1 VDHRRHQLPLAVIDA
16 HSGWSRVVARG
27 VVDGFGFS
35 PDGRRLVYARAPRK
49 PGEDICARPDL
60 YVVGLAGG
68 ARSRLTHDGRSGFA
82 VWGPR
87 RIAFMR
93 LPRRLH
99 PADCFAPGIWTMR
112 ADGQDVRPVIAR
124 APRVLSRSGYY
135 GLQPMAC
142 LRSGRLLVGVRS
154 EWGQRGGDARDHE

>member
-68 ARSRLTHDGRSGFA
+68 ARSRLTHDGRSGFQ

-142 LRSGRLLVGVRS
+142 LRSGRLLVGGPQRV
-154 EWGQRGGDARDHE
+154 GQRGGDARDHE